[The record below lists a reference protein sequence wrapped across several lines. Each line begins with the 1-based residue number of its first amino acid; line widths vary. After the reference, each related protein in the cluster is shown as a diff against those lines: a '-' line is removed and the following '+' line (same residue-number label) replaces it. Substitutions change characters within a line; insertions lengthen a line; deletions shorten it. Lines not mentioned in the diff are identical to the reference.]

1 MQNVKV
7 FLYYIY
13 SFLLTFGYSCVIIII
28 NNCNL
33 KMEKIDSFFVE
44 NGEK

>member
-1 MQNVKV
+1 MSKFFV
-7 FLYYIY
+7 LYIY
-13 SFLLTFGYSCVIIII
+13 FLLTFGDSCVIIII

-33 KMEKIDSFFVE
+33 KMKKQIPFFVE